1 MDESLAVFG
10 EHVSVASLGMD
21 ETQAYLAIE
30 SQPASFFTLIPQN
43 AKVFVIDANL
53 QTMSGVS

>member
-1 MDESLAVFG
+1 MDEK
-10 EHVSVASLGMD
+10 
-21 ETQAYLAIE
+21 QAYLAIE

-53 QTMSGVS
+53 QTMSRVS